1 MVNILAAGVYLSSF
15 LKVRPTVYKQNLV
28 AELYQTQ
35 DFFCVPRPYTPPV
48 ERLSISSH
56 GLEYGFP
63 STHSTN
69 AVSIS
74 LYLAQIYLQSCS
86 AGEEYS
92 LTSSVVLSVC
102 ALYAVSVVLGSER
115 FLYHTLIRITDPV
128 FVGLYCGMHSMVG
141 EIAQSSKR
149 VEDSGLLPPVD
160 CLAGT
165 LLGAAIW
172 YSYYRLTPAFMAFL
186 TNRSIGKIGMVN
198 ESARTDCLTH

>member
-92 LTSSVVLSVC
+92 LTSSVVLSAC
-102 ALYAVSVVLGSER
+102 ALYAVSVVLGSESLRRIVSR
-115 FLYHTLIRITDPV
+115 FILIRLSS
-128 FVGLYCGMHSMVG
+128 GLYCGMHSMVG
-141 EIAQSSKR
+141 
-149 VEDSGLLPPVD
+149 
-160 CLAGT
+160 
-165 LLGAAIW
+165 
-172 YSYYRLTPAFMAFL
+172 
-186 TNRSIGKIGMVN
+186 KI
-198 ESARTDCLTH
+198 